1 MRKLLLLVILYVHY
15 VGYSQTTQTLT
26 ASGTF
31 SVPCGVT
38 TLTVQCWGGGGAGGG
53 ATGNPAGGGGGAGG
67 AYSYSVVTVTG
78 GSSISYTVG
87 AGGSGSTGNGG
98 AGGSTLFSGVIAS
111 GGAGGVISATN
122 NISSAGATG
131 SSAGSAGSIVAA
143 GGNGGT
149 GVSGNSAGGGG
160 EGAGVG
166 TNGNA
171 GGVTTGG
178 SGGPG
183 GDGGNGGSTTGNGGG
198 GSAGSAPGG
207 GGGGGRA
214 GNNNDRNGG
223 DGGKGQIVI
232 SYNQVT
238 ANAGPDQN
246 PASCTTTATL
256 AGVLPA
262 GYTGTWTCI
271 SNCTSVSYSNVYSPT
286 STVSGLAPS
295 SSTTLRW
302 TITYTAT
309 GCTISD
315 DVIISPPSSCAPTN
329 DEPTSAITL
338 TAQSGCN
345 YLTYTNANATAST
358 CGTIPAPGCASYSG
372 GDVWF
377 AVTTPTSGGLTISTQ
392 AGVITDSGIAAY
404 IGTACGTMTLL
415 ACDDDSGPSTMSE
428 LTLSGQ
434 TPGSTIYI
442 RVWEYGNNNNGTFG
456 ICVMANSTCGN
467 PANNDYCSNP
477 ATLSPGVGTFSSTT
491 SSTYSADEPGNVA
504 SLFCGSIENNS
515 WYYFVATAASHS
527 FPITSV
533 NGCGSGGIQAQV
545 FAVSQNSLGCCTSFT
560 SVSNCFNPGSVS
572 TGTVSATG
580 LTVGR
585 TYVLMVDGYAGA
597 VCNFVFT
604 NWTATGI
611 LPLEMITFVGRNEG
625 EKNKIEWVTATEK
638 NTAYFSLEK
647 SRDAVNFEKV
657 VDIPAAGNSYAP
669 KNYQAFDINPF
680 EEITYYRLKQFDQ
693 DNTFDYSNII
703 AVDNKNLTDHIVEI
717 RPNPVYNTTQFEIFT
732 KESGYVN
739 IQLLNSG
746 GYILHTESG
755 FKEDGNKNYN
765 LDMSKLS
772 NGVYLIK
779 VYFENSGK
787 TEIQKIIKN

>member
-1 MRKLLLLVILYVHY
+1 MRTLLLLFLLCVQYAI
-15 VGYSQTTQTLT
+15 YSQTTQTLT
-26 ASGTF
+26 TSGTF

-53 ATGNPAGGGGGAGG
+53 ATGNPSGGGGGAGG
-67 AYSYSVVTVTG
+67 AYSSSVVTVVS
-78 GSSISYTVG
+78 GSSVSYTVG
-87 AGGSGSTGNGG
+87 AGGTGGTGNGG
-98 AGGSTLFSGVIAS
+98 AGGASLFSGVIAS
-111 GGAGGVISATN
+111 GGVGGVASATN
-122 NISSAGATG
+122 NISTSGGTASTVGCVGTT
-131 SSAGSAGSIVAA
+131 IAA

-149 GVSGNSAGGGG
+149 GTGGNSGGGGG

-166 TNGNA
+166 IAGNA

-178 SGGPG
+178 SGGAG
-183 GDGGNGGSTTGNGGG
+183 GDGGNAGSNSGNGTN
-198 GSAGSAPGG
+198 GSNGSVPGG

-214 GNNNDRNGG
+214 GNNTNRNGG
-223 DGGKGQIVI
+223 NGGNGQIVI
-232 SYNQVT
+232 TYNTVS
-238 ANAGPDQN
+238 ANAGADQT
-246 PASCTTTATL
+246 PACGTTSATL
-256 AGVLPA
+256 AGNLPT
-262 GYTGTWTCI
+262 GFTGTWTCI
-271 SNCTSVSYSNVYSPT
+271 TNCTGVTFSNANSPT
-286 STVSGLAPS
+286 SNVTGLTAGTA
-295 SSTTLRW
+295 TTLRW
-302 TITYTAT
+302 TISYTAT
-309 GCTISD
+309 GCTSND
-315 DVIISPPSSCAPTN
+315 NVIITPLSNCPPAN

-338 TAQSGCN
+338 TAQSSCN
-345 YLTYTNANATAST
+345 YLTYTNANATASS

-377 AVTTPTSGGLTISTQ
+377 AVTTPTSGGLTISTE
-392 AGVITDSGIAAY
+392 AGVVTDGGLAAY
-404 IGTACGTMTLL
+404 IGTPCGTMTLL
-415 ACDDDSGPSTMSE
+415 DCDDDSGNGTMSE
-428 LTLSGQ
+428 LTLTGQ

-456 ICVMANSTCGN
+456 ICVLAHSSCGN

-504 SLFCGSIENNS
+504 ALFCGSIENNS
-515 WYYFVATAASHS
+515 WYYFVATATSHS

-545 FAVSQNSLGCCTSFT
+545 FSVSQSSLGCCTSFT

-572 TGTVSATG
+572 TGTVNATG

-597 VCNFVFT
+597 VCNFVFS

-638 NTAYFSLEK
+638 NTSYFSLEK
-647 SRDAVNFEKV
+647 SRDAINFEKIL
-657 VDIPAAGNSYAP
+657 DIPAAGNSYAP

-693 DNTFDYSNII
+693 DNTFEYSNIV

-717 RPNPVYNTTQFEIFT
+717 RPNPVYNTTQFEVFT

-755 FKEDGNKNYN
+755 FKEEGNKNYS
-765 LDMSKLS
+765 LDMSKFN
-772 NGVYLIK
+772 NGVYLLK